1 MLARRFLSSP
11 DDERPKLTID
21 GDSILPNARAIGY
34 VVTVNFVDEY
44 SSINSAFGD
53 MRPAKLM
60 IYLAVVLS
68 TVQKQMRDPT
78 AEQLGTQS
86 FEDADCGMIS
96 RRAIAES
103 TGIPRENVRR
113 IVKELIDE
121 GRIIEAS
128 RGYLRQP
135 AGFMQSPGIVEGTK
149 NLLNGLVKA
158 MQILIDMNIVKVT

>member
-1 MLARRFLSSP
+1 MLARRSP
-11 DDERPKLTID
+11 SNSNVERPKLTID
-21 GDSILPNARAIGY
+21 CDSVRPNARAIGY

-60 IYLAVVLS
+60 IYLAIVLS

-78 AEQLGTQS
+78 PEQLGTQS

-121 GRIIEAS
+121 GRIMEAS

-135 AGFMQSPGIVEGTK
+135 SGFMLSPGIVESTN
-149 NLLNGLVKA
+149 NLLSGLVKT
-158 MQILIDMNIVKVT
+158 MQILIDMNVVKVK

>member
-1 MLARRFLSSP
+1 MKSRRFLSSTG
-11 DDERPKLTID
+11 DERPVLTID
-21 GDSILPNARAIGY
+21 AESIIPNARAIGY

-60 IYLAVVLS
+60 IYLAIVLS
-68 TVQKQMRDPT
+68 TVQKQMRDP
-78 AEQLGTQS
+78 APEKLGIKS

-121 GRIIEAS
+121 GRVVEAS

-135 AGFMQSPGIVEGTK
+135 AGFMKSPGIVDAT
-149 NLLNGLVKA
+149 NDLLNGLVKTT
-158 MQILIDMNIVKVT
+158 QTLIDMNVIRMK